1 MGLFDK
7 KPKKKDSF
15 LGGNYEPDAWRKH
28 IPYNART
35 THTSGTGAQKTRMA
49 TAIATAAWA
58 TATCGMTENGT
69 TLQENFKYCTTL
81 WKATS
86 ITQPTGNLN
95 SRNVNEHQS
104 ENTHE

>member
-28 IPYNART
+28 IPYND
-35 THTSGTGAQKTRMA
+35 THDSHIWDWGAKDKDGDGYRD
-49 TAIATAAWA
+49 
-58 TATCGMTENGT
+58 GMTENGT

-95 SRNVNEHQS
+95 SRNVNEHPS

>member
-1 MGLFDK
+1 
-7 KPKKKDSF
+7 
-15 LGGNYEPDAWRKH
+15 
-28 IPYNART
+28 
-35 THTSGTGAQKTRMA
+35 MA

-95 SRNVNEHQS
+95 SRNVNEHPS

>member
-7 KPKKKDSF
+7 KPKKKDNF
-15 LGGNYEPDAWRKH
+15 LGGNYEPDAWRKQ
-28 IPYNART
+28 
-35 THTSGTGAQKTRMA
+35 QKTRMA

-69 TLQENFKYCTTL
+69 TLQENFNYCTTL

-104 ENTHE
+104 

>member
-15 LGGNYEPDAWRKH
+15 LGGNYD
-28 IPYNART
+28 
-35 THTSGTGAQKTRMA
+35 
-49 TAIATAAWA
+49 
-58 TATCGMTENGT
+58 
-69 TLQENFKYCTTL
+69 FKYCTTL

-95 SRNVNEHQS
+95 SRNVNEHPS